1 MTLQEKIAEYGPA
14 VPDAG
19 IVAALNAP
27 DPALPHR
34 RVDIATADVRELL
47 LARGDWAAVVLAA
60 EGAEPAQIRAAAIL
74 LRDTIQDTTLIRATE
89 PAIYDAAAGLL
100 QNMVLAGVLTA
111 ATRDAIIALADRPQS
126 WAEANGV
133 EVTAR
138 SVALARGAN

>member
-1 MTLQEKIAEYGPA
+1 MTLQARIAGFDPA
-14 VPDAG
+14 VPDAE
-19 IVAALNAP
+19 IVAVLNAP
-27 DPALPHR
+27 DPALPQR

-47 LARGDWAAVVLAA
+47 LARGDWAKVVLAA

-74 LRDTIQDTTLIRATE
+74 LRDTIQDTSLIRATQPE
-89 PAIYDAAAGLL
+89 IYNAAAGLL
-100 QNMVLAGVLTA
+100 QNMVLAGVLTM